1 MLFHYQL
8 LSFSLH
14 LTLTHLDVFKCRI
27 IVSQVQLRAFSVL
40 KEPILAESHHLHLL
54 LSNLFPLCD
63 LVLHLF
69 GYLELD
75 SFVVHLEPNHLEGA
89 HLNVKVC
96 EPLIDVATVLFLNV
110 LEFVCAIIHFTVHQ
124 WDLEFSLIYLEV
136 AIDKRESTPSHYI
149 VFCSSLRRHPNQLEN
164 NHIRR
169 LKVEIRRNYKVHFV
183 AIKI

>member
-14 LTLTHLDVFKCRI
+14 LTLTHFDVFKCRI
-27 IVSQVQLRAFSVL
+27 SGVLLRALSVF
-40 KEPILAESHHLHLL
+40 KEPILAACHRLHLL
-54 LSNLFPLCD
+54 LSKPFLPSD
-63 LVLHLF
+63 IVLHLF

-75 SFVVHLEPNHLEGA
+75 SFVVHLESNHLEGA

-96 EPLIDVATVLFLNV
+96 EPFIDVAAVLFLNV
-110 LEFVCAIIHFTVHQ
+110 FEFVCAIIHFTVHQ

-149 VFCSSLRRHPNQLEN
+149 VFCSSLRRHPDQLEN

-169 LKVEIRRNYKVHFV
+169 LKVKIRRNDKVHFV